1 MLAKIYIK
9 LPELIPNGFQKRPKS
24 LPIPY
29 LDIEELSGQW
39 FQTDWVALQT
49 N

>member
-1 MLAKIYIK
+1 MLVKIYIK
-9 LPELIPNGFQKRPKS
+9 LPELIPNDFQKRPKS

-29 LDIEELSGQW
+29 LDIEGLSGQW
-39 FQTDWVALQT
+39 FQTGLVTLQT